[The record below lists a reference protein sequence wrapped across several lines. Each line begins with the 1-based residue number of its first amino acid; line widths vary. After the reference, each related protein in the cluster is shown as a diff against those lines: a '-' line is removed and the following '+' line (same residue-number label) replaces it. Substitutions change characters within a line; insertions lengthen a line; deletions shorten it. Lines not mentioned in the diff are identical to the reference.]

1 MNRVARWAVLGL
13 ALAAPFAAR
22 SESLPG
28 MRGTDHI
35 SLTVPNLKEAVDFFT
50 GVLGCEAF
58 FKLGPFKATDDW
70 MQVHLNV
77 DPRAEIPTMQLV
89 RCGSG
94 TNYELMEWA
103 APDKKTT
110 FPRNS
115 DLGGH
120 HVAFYVDDIG
130 KAVAYLKSKNIKF
143 QGEPTVMKEGPSA
156 GETWVYFLAPWG
168 TQLELVSY
176 PNGKAYQKD
185 FKNKLWNAA
194 APGN

>member
-1 MNRVARWAVLGL
+1 MKNCWKAVVVGFASAVSLG
-13 ALAAPFAAR
+13 AAA
-22 SESLPG
+22 EGLPG

-35 SLTVPNLKEAVDFFT
+35 SLTVPSLKDAVDFFT
-50 GVLGCEAF
+50 GVLGCEGF
-58 FKLGPFKATDDW
+58 YKMGPFKAEDDW

-77 DPRAEIPTMQLV
+77 NPRAEIPTMQLV

-94 TNYELMEWA
+94 VNYELMEYS

-120 HVAFYVDDIG
+120 HIAFYVDDMD
-130 KAVAYLKSKNIKF
+130 KAVAYLKSKNVKF
-143 QGEPTVMKEGPSA
+143 QGDPTVMKQGPSA

-168 TQLELVSY
+168 TQMELVSF
-176 PNGKAYQKD
+176 PSGKAYLKD
-185 FKNKLWNAA
+185 YKTKLWNAA
-194 APGN
+194 APAN